1 MPKKRRNAHVP
12 QQAARRRRAAAR
24 RDFAPAPDPP
34 LESEPRADL
43 DGNPIYA
50 SETADWSSATAGYS
64 PTGPVETR
72 PHWIGTQTARRE
84 GRRRAE
90 LRGGAAGQVRVT
102 PGQLP
107 TYERAYLVN
116 ELQRIGIISG
126 SLLAV
131 IIVLAIVLR

>member
-1 MPKKRRNAHVP
+1 MPKKRRAAHIP
-12 QQAARRRRAAAR
+12 QQSTRRRKAPPR
-24 RDFAPAPDPP
+24 RDFAPAPEQPRD
-34 LESEPRADL
+34 SEPPADI
-43 DGNPIYA
+43 DGNPIFA
-50 SETADWSSATAGYS
+50 GETANWSSATAGFT

-72 PHWIGTQTARRE
+72 PHWIGSQTARRE

-90 LRGGAAGQVRVT
+90 LRGGATGQVRLT

-131 IIVLAIVLR
+131 IIVLAVVLR

>member
-1 MPKKRRNAHVP
+1 MPKKRRAAHIP
-12 QQAARRRRAAAR
+12 QQSTRRRKAAPR
-24 RDFAPAPDPP
+24 RDFASPPDQARD
-34 LESEPRADL
+34 SEPPADL
-43 DGNPIYA
+43 DGNPIFA
-50 SETADWSSATAGYS
+50 GESANWSSATAGFT

-72 PHWIGTQTARRE
+72 PHCIGSQTTRRE

-90 LRGGAAGQVRVT
+90 LRGAAAGQVRVT

-131 IIVLAIVLR
+131 IIVLAVVLR

>member
-1 MPKKRRNAHVP
+1 MPKKRRNAHIP
-12 QQAARRRRAAAR
+12 QQTARRRKAAAR
-24 RDFAPAPDPP
+24 RDFAPAPDQARDT
-34 LESEPRADL
+34 EPRTDL
-43 DGNPIYA
+43 DGQPIFA
-50 SETADWSSATAGYS
+50 GETANWSSATAGYT

-72 PHWIGTQTARRE
+72 PHWIDSQTARRE

-90 LRGGAAGQVRVT
+90 LRGGATGQVRLA

-131 IIVLAIVLR
+131 IIVLALVLR

>member
-12 QQAARRRRAAAR
+12 QQSSRRRKAAPR
-24 RDFAPAPDPP
+24 RDFSPAPDPARD
-34 LESEPRADL
+34 EPPTDL
-43 DGNPIYA
+43 DGNPIFA

-72 PHWIGTQTARRE
+72 PHWIGPQTARRE

-131 IIVLAIVLR
+131 IIVLAVVLR

>member
-1 MPKKRRNAHVP
+1 MPKKRRNAHIP
-12 QQAARRRRAAAR
+12 QQTARRRRAAAR
-24 RDFAPAPDPP
+24 RDFAPAPEPP
-34 LESEPRADL
+34 RENEPRDL
-43 DGNPIYA
+43 DGNPIFA
-50 SETADWSSATAGYS
+50 SETADWSSATPGFS

-72 PHWIGTQTARRE
+72 PHWIGSQTGRRE